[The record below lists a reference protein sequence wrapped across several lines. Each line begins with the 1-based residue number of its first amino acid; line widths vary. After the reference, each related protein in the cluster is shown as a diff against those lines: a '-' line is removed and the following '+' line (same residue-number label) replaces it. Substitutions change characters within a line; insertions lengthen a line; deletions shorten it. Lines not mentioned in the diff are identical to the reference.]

1 MLEYKFLRILLRNT
15 RKNSALLLPIAILL
29 LFIGY
34 IPASALQTQFSD
46 ANIHVDASHPST
58 VTQDSKFVVS
68 AVIGGKTADN
78 VNVTLSITP
87 SAAFQVIGD
96 SSFYIAKLQQDS
108 TLGFTFDLET
118 TASAAEGVHAINFLV
133 RYEHKEILGDYS
145 KQSFS
150 KAIEIQLKASPEI
163 VYSIQAPDSLFGGDK
178 FPVKVK
184 LQNAGNDAHDL
195 KVSIIPPGDLEIIGQ
210 NTHTLSKLEAGGEFN
225 FEFELEVPE
234 SIDKAE
240 TKLLQLKATY
250 SDAANNPHESTETF
264 PLQVRPRGFLEI
276 GPAGGF
282 WLGPAFI
289 SFIVGVGSI
298 ASTVIGVIIFA
309 YQIKR
314 KRKEQY
320 GSKKKKS

>member
-1 MLEYKFLRILLRNT
+1 M
-15 RKNSALLLPIAILL
+15 KNATENLVLWLAVAILSI
-29 LFIGY
+29 FVTY
-34 IPASALQTQFSD
+34 VPVSALQTQLSD
-46 ANIHVDASHPST
+46 ANIRVDASHPST

-68 AVIGGKTADN
+68 AVVGGKTADN

-87 SAAFQVIGD
+87 SAAFQVIGN
-96 SSFYIAKLQQDS
+96 SSFYIPKLQQGS

-118 TASAAEGVHAINFLV
+118 TASSTEGVHAINFLV
-133 RYEHKEILGDYS
+133 SYEHKEILGDYS

-184 LQNAGNDAHDL
+184 LHNTGNDAHGL
-195 KVSIIPPGDLEIIGQ
+195 KVNIIPPSDLEIIGQ
-210 NTHTLSKLEAGGEFN
+210 NTHTLSRLEAGGEFN

-240 TKLLQLKATY
+240 TKVLQVKATY
-250 SDAANNPHESTETF
+250 SDAANDLHESTETF
-264 PLQVRPRGFLEI
+264 PLHVRPRGFLEI

-320 GSKKKKS
+320 GSKKKK

>member
-1 MLEYKFLRILLRNT
+1 MLEYKFLRILLRNA
-15 RKNSALLLPIAILL
+15 RKNPVLLLPIAILL
-29 LFIGY
+29 LFMGY

-68 AVIGGKTADN
+68 AVVGGKTADN
-78 VNVTLSITP
+78 LNVTLSITP
-87 SAAFQVIGD
+87 SAAFRVIGNN
-96 SSFYIAKLQQDS
+96 SFYIPKLPQDS
-108 TLGFTFDLET
+108 SLGFTFDLET
-118 TASAAEGVHAINFLV
+118 ATDASEGVHSINLFV
-133 RYEHKEILGDYS
+133 SYQHKEILGDYS
-145 KQSFS
+145 KHSFS
-150 KAIEIQLKASPEI
+150 KALEIQLKSLPEI
-163 VYSIQAPDSLFGGDK
+163 VYSIQAPDSLFAGDK

-184 LQNAGNDAHDL
+184 LQNVGNDANDL
-195 KVSIIPPGDLEIIGQ
+195 KVNIIPPSDLEIVGQ

-240 TKLLQLKATY
+240 TKLLQIKATY
-250 SDAANNPHESTETF
+250 SDAANNLHESTETF
-264 PLQVRPRGFLEI
+264 QLQVRPRGFLEI

-320 GSKKKKS
+320 GSKKKK